1 LSTAGGGI
9 IGTTYAPIVL
19 FFFWFIAC
27 LNIVF

>member
-19 FFFWFIAC
+19 FFF
-27 LNIVF
+27 LGS

>member
-19 FFFWFIAC
+19 FFFFGS
-27 LNIVF
+27 

>member
-19 FFFWFIAC
+19 FF
-27 LNIVF
+27 LVHSMS